1 MKEKG
6 YKMIST
12 STQVNENAQHFYRKL
27 GDKDCRDLVIDIRG
41 CEQPMEMFMIKGI

>member
-12 STQVNENAQHFYRKL
+12 STQENAQHFYRKL
-27 GDKDCRDLVIDIRG
+27 GDKDCRGLVIDIRG
-41 CEQPMEMFMIKGI
+41 CGQPMEVFMIKGI